1 MTFFLGMTLFP
12 EVQMAAQEE
21 LDRVVGDR
29 LPTSADKD
37 KLPYIHAIVKETHR
51 WYVSLK

>member
-1 MTFFLGMTLFP
+1 MTFFLAMTLFP
-12 EVQMAAQEE
+12 DVQKVAQEE
-21 LDRVVGDR
+21 LDRVVGSGR

-51 WYVSLK
+51 W